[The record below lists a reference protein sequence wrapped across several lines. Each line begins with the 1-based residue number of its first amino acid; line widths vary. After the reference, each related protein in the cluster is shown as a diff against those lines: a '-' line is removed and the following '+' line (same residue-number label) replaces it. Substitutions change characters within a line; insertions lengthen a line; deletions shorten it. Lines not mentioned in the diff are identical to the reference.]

1 MKSPVCLD
9 CKYFLRHYTKRE
21 NGSFVPTVFGHCYHP
36 RIKIRDIET
45 PACPKFCPRPRSSR
59 T

>member
-1 MKSPVCLD
+1 MESPVCLN

-21 NGSFVPTVFGHCYHP
+21 NGSFVPTAFGHCHHP
-36 RIKIRDIET
+36 RVKLRGIGT
-45 PACPKFCPRPRSSR
+45 PACPKFGPRNGR

>member
-1 MKSPVCLD
+1 MPHHFTCLD

-21 NGSFVPTVFGHCYHP
+21 NGSFVPAAHGHCRRP
-36 RIKIRDIET
+36 RIKLRQIES
-45 PACPKFCPRPRSSR
+45 PACDKFLPRPGR

>member
-1 MKSPVCLD
+1 MESPVCLD

-21 NGSFVPTVFGHCYHP
+21 NGSFVPTAFGHCHHP
-36 RIKIRDIET
+36 RVKLRGIAT
-45 PACPKFCPRPRSSR
+45 PACPKFGPRNGR